1 MSIYSAW
8 YRTPDNAIAAASA
21 APEGK
26 RFVDLDLRYEDGQL
40 LLLVSNTFGRA
51 PHMVDGMPVAQHT
64 GHGFGTKSI
73 KLAVERMNGN
83 CQLRI
88 NGDRFELRAVM

>member
-1 MSIYSAW
+1 MSRDALACSCK
-8 YRTPDNAIAAASA
+8 IAAASA

-83 CQLRI
+83 CQFRI